1 MSRLK
6 QGFRVEL
13 APTVEQLATIGR
25 HAGLSRFV
33 ENFALDKIRAAFA
46 QRAAEQTY
54 GIPQAQLTKAPWS
67 AIDLEKLWRAE
78 HAQVAPWFADSGLSS
93 RIPKEACRLR
103 AVGLKNWW
111 DSKTGKRKGPKL
123 KFPTLRKRKHGS
135 RFRYDADRA
144 KPSGDHAVTLP
155 GIPGKVATGEPL
167 SWLTERLGDGRARI
181 IGCTVREKAGRW
193 WVTFQLD
200 IDRTDINERRTV
212 DPYAPTCG
220 VDLGLKTFA
229 VIADDTGD
237 VEEVQAPRA
246 LKAAQRRLR
255 RANKALTRTE
265 DGSKNRAKARQKV
278 AEVHLKVAHRRQN
291 FLHQLTTRLARSK
304 RAIAVESLN
313 VSGMVR
319 NRRLARAVSDA
330 GFGEFIRQLEYK
342 ADWYGSK
349 VWTADRWFPSSKT
362 CGGCGAV
369 NTGLTLSDRT
379 WDCLCGATHD
389 RDHNAA
395 RNLLTAMH
403 RSLTGTVGP

>member
-1 MSRLK
+1 VSRVK
-6 QGFRVEL
+6 QGLRVEL
-13 APTVEQLATIGR
+13 APTAEQLAAMGR

-54 GIPQAQLTKAPWS
+54 GVPQAQQTKAPWS

-78 HAQVAPWFADSGLSS
+78 HGEAAPWFAGSGLSS

-103 AVGLKNWW
+103 AAGLKNWW
-111 DSKTGKRKGPKL
+111 DSRSGRRKGPKL
-123 KFPTLRKRKHGS
+123 KFPKVRKRKHGS

-144 KPSGDHAVTLP
+144 KPSGDQAVTLP
-155 GIPGKVATGEPL
+155 GIPGKVATREPL
-167 SWLTERLGDGRARI
+167 DWLAGRLTDGRARI

-200 IDRTDINERRTV
+200 IDRTDVNERRTV
-212 DPYAPTCG
+212 GPHAATCG
-220 VDLGLKTFA
+220 IDLGLKTFA
-229 VIADDTGD
+229 VIADDTGT
-237 VEEVQAPRA
+237 VEQVQAPRA

-255 RANKALTRTE
+255 RANKALARTRL
-265 DGSKNRAKARQKV
+265 GSKNRAKARQKV
-278 AEVHLKVAHRRQN
+278 AEVHLKVTHRRQD
-291 FLHQLTTRLARSK
+291 FLHQLTTRLARTK

-330 GFGEFIRQLEYK
+330 GFGEFVRQLTYK

-349 VWTADRWFPSSKT
+349 VWAADRWFPSSKT
-362 CGGCGAV
+362 CADCGAV
-369 NTGLTLSDRT
+369 NAGLTLSDRS
-379 WDCLCGATHD
+379 WACRCGAVHD

-395 RNLLTAMH
+395 RNLLAAMH
-403 RSLTGTVGP
+403 AA

>member
-1 MSRLK
+1 MSLTGRLK

-13 APTVEQLATIGR
+13 APTAEQLAAMGR

-54 GIPQAQLTKAPWS
+54 GIPQAQQTKAPWS

-78 HAQVAPWFADSGLSS
+78 HAVVAPWFAESGLSS

-103 AVGLKNWW
+103 AAGLKNWW

-123 KFPTLRKRKHGS
+123 KFPTMRRRKHGS

-144 KPSGDHAVTLP
+144 KPSSGTTVSLP
-155 GIPGKVATGEPL
+155 GVPGKVTTREPL
-167 SWLTERLGDGRARI
+167 DWLTDRLGDGRARI
-181 IGCTVREKAGRW
+181 IGCTVRERAGRW

-200 IDRTDINERRTV
+200 IDRTDVNERRTV
-212 DPYAPTCG
+212 DPDAPTCG
-220 VDLGLKTFA
+220 IDLGLKTFA
-229 VIADDTGD
+229 VIADDTGA

-255 RANKALTRTE
+255 RANKALARTRL
-265 DGSKNRAKARQKV
+265 GSKNRAKARQKV
-278 AEVHLKVAHRRQN
+278 AEVHLKVAHRRQD

-330 GFGEFIRQLEYK
+330 GFGEFVRQLTYK

-349 VWTADRWFPSSKT
+349 VWAAGRWFPSSKT
-362 CGGCGAV
+362 CGDCGVINA
-369 NTGLTLSDRT
+369 GLTLSDRS
-379 WDCLCGATHD
+379 WACPCGAVHD

-395 RNLLTAMH
+395 RNLLAAMH
-403 RSLTGTVGP
+403 AA